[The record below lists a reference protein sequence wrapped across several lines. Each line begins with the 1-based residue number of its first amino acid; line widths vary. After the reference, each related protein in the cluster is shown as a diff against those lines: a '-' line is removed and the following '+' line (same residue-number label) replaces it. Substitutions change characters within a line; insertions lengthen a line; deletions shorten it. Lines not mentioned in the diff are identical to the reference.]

1 MKYFSFSCSIF
12 TPFAEHEQKIKV
24 TKMNI
29 KNFMKKLILI
39 LGILGISV
47 TSFAATRR
55 NNRVV
60 YVKRE
65 PSRRIIRRRYIF
77 VRVPRRKKVVYV
89 KKEPSRRQRR
99 ARIAA
104 GRRR

>member
-1 MKYFSFSCSIF
+1 
-12 TPFAEHEQKIKV
+12 
-24 TKMNI
+24 MNI

-60 YVKRE
+60 YIKRE

>member
-1 MKYFSFSCSIF
+1 
-12 TPFAEHEQKIKV
+12 
-24 TKMNI
+24 MNI

-47 TSFAATRR
+47 TSFAVTRR
-55 NNRVV
+55 NNKVV

-65 PSRRIIRRRYIF
+65 PRRRVIRRRYIF
-77 VRVPRRKKVVYV
+77 IRVPRRKKVVYV
-89 KKEPSRRQRR
+89 KREPSRRQRR

>member
-1 MKYFSFSCSIF
+1 
-12 TPFAEHEQKIKV
+12 
-24 TKMNI
+24 MNI

-39 LGILGISV
+39 LGIIGISV

-55 NNRVV
+55 NSRVV

-65 PSRRIIRRRYIF
+65 PRRRVIRRRYIF
-77 VRVPRRKKVVYV
+77 IRVPRRKKVVYV
-89 KKEPSRRQRR
+89 KREPSRRQRR

-104 GRRR
+104 GRRRAARRR

>member
-1 MKYFSFSCSIF
+1 
-12 TPFAEHEQKIKV
+12 
-24 TKMNI
+24 MNI

-77 VRVPRRKKVVYV
+77 VRVPRRKKVVNV

>member
-1 MKYFSFSCSIF
+1 
-12 TPFAEHEQKIKV
+12 
-24 TKMNI
+24 MNI

-65 PSRRIIRRRYIF
+65 PSRRVIRRRYIF
-77 VRVPRRKKVVYV
+77 IRVPRRKKVVYV

>member
-1 MKYFSFSCSIF
+1 
-12 TPFAEHEQKIKV
+12 
-24 TKMNI
+24 MNI

-47 TSFAATRR
+47 TSFAVTRR

>member
-1 MKYFSFSCSIF
+1 
-12 TPFAEHEQKIKV
+12 
-24 TKMNI
+24 MNI

-65 PSRRIIRRRYIF
+65 PSRRI
-77 VRVPRRKKVVYV
+77 
-89 KKEPSRRQRR
+89 EEDTSL
-99 ARIAA
+99 
-104 GRRR
+104 

>member
-1 MKYFSFSCSIF
+1 
-12 TPFAEHEQKIKV
+12 
-24 TKMNI
+24 MNI

-47 TSFAATRR
+47 TSFAVTRR
-55 NNRVV
+55 NNKVV

-65 PSRRIIRRRYIF
+65 PRRRVIRRRYIF
-77 VRVPRRKKVVYV
+77 IRVPRTNKTVYL
-89 KKEPSRRQRR
+89 KKEPSRRQRQ

-104 GRRR
+104 GRKRSARRK

>member
-1 MKYFSFSCSIF
+1 
-12 TPFAEHEQKIKV
+12 
-24 TKMNI
+24 MNI

-39 LGILGISV
+39 LGIIGISV

-55 NNRVV
+55 NSRVV

-65 PSRRIIRRRYIF
+65 PRRRVIRRRYIF
-77 VRVPRRKKVVYV
+77 IRVPRRKKTVYV
-89 KKEPSRRQRR
+89 KREPSRRQRR

-104 GRRR
+104 GRRRAARRR

>member
-1 MKYFSFSCSIF
+1 
-12 TPFAEHEQKIKV
+12 
-24 TKMNI
+24 MNI

-47 TSFAATRR
+47 TSFATTRR

-65 PSRRIIRRRYIF
+65 PSRRII
-77 VRVPRRKKVVYV
+77 RRKKVVYV

>member
-1 MKYFSFSCSIF
+1 
-12 TPFAEHEQKIKV
+12 
-24 TKMNI
+24 MNI

-47 TSFAATRR
+47 TSFAATKR
-55 NNRVV
+55 NNRIV
-60 YVKRE
+60 YVKKE
-65 PSRRIIRRRYIF
+65 PSRRVIRRRYIF
-77 VRVPRRKKVVYV
+77 IKVPRRRKKVVYV

>member
-1 MKYFSFSCSIF
+1 
-12 TPFAEHEQKIKV
+12 
-24 TKMNI
+24 MNI

-55 NNRVV
+55 NNRVI

>member
-1 MKYFSFSCSIF
+1 
-12 TPFAEHEQKIKV
+12 
-24 TKMNI
+24 MNI

-39 LGILGISV
+39 IGILGISV
-47 TSFAATRR
+47 TSFAVTRR

>member
-1 MKYFSFSCSIF
+1 
-12 TPFAEHEQKIKV
+12 
-24 TKMNI
+24 MNI

-47 TSFAATRR
+47 TSFAVTRR
-55 NNRVV
+55 NNKVV

-65 PSRRIIRRRYIF
+65 PRRRVIRRRYIF
-77 VRVPRRKKVVYV
+77 IRVPRRKKTVYV
-89 KKEPSRRQRR
+89 KREPSRRQRR

-104 GRRR
+104 GRRRAARRR

>member
-1 MKYFSFSCSIF
+1 
-12 TPFAEHEQKIKV
+12 
-24 TKMNI
+24 MNI
-29 KNFMKKLILI
+29 KNFIKKLILI

>member
-1 MKYFSFSCSIF
+1 
-12 TPFAEHEQKIKV
+12 
-24 TKMNI
+24 MNI

-65 PSRRIIRRRYIF
+65 HSRRIIRRRYIF

>member
-1 MKYFSFSCSIF
+1 
-12 TPFAEHEQKIKV
+12 
-24 TKMNI
+24 MNI

-77 VRVPRRKKVVYV
+77 VRVPRRKKVIYV
-89 KKEPSRRQRR
+89 KREPSRRQRR

-104 GRRR
+104 GRRI

>member
-1 MKYFSFSCSIF
+1 
-12 TPFAEHEQKIKV
+12 
-24 TKMNI
+24 MNI

-77 VRVPRRKKVVYV
+77 IRVPRRKKIVYV
-89 KKEPSRRQRR
+89 KREPSRRQRR
-99 ARIAA
+99 VRIAA
-104 GRRR
+104 GRRRAARRR

>member
-1 MKYFSFSCSIF
+1 
-12 TPFAEHEQKIKV
+12 
-24 TKMNI
+24 MNI

-47 TSFAATRR
+47 TSFAVTRR

-77 VRVPRRKKVVYV
+77 IRVPRRKKVVYV

>member
-1 MKYFSFSCSIF
+1 
-12 TPFAEHEQKIKV
+12 
-24 TKMNI
+24 MNI

-77 VRVPRRKKVVYV
+77 IRVPRRKKVVYV

-104 GRRR
+104 GRRRAARRR

>member
-1 MKYFSFSCSIF
+1 
-12 TPFAEHEQKIKV
+12 
-24 TKMNI
+24 MNI

-65 PSRRIIRRRYIF
+65 PSRR
-77 VRVPRRKKVVYV
+77 
-89 KKEPSRRQRR
+89 QRR

>member
-1 MKYFSFSCSIF
+1 
-12 TPFAEHEQKIKV
+12 
-24 TKMNI
+24 MNI

-47 TSFAATRR
+47 TSFATTRR

-65 PSRRIIRRRYIF
+65 PSRRHRRH
-77 VRVPRRKKVVYV
+77 
-89 KKEPSRRQRR
+89 
-99 ARIAA
+99 
-104 GRRR
+104 

>member
-1 MKYFSFSCSIF
+1 
-12 TPFAEHEQKIKV
+12 
-24 TKMNI
+24 MNI

-77 VRVPRRKKVVYV
+77 VRVPRRKKVIYV

>member
-1 MKYFSFSCSIF
+1 
-12 TPFAEHEQKIKV
+12 
-24 TKMNI
+24 MNI

-104 GRRR
+104 GRRRSARRR

>member
-1 MKYFSFSCSIF
+1 MLSKKNFCKG
-12 TPFAEHEQKIKV
+12 EK
-24 TKMNI
+24 KMNI

>member
-1 MKYFSFSCSIF
+1 
-12 TPFAEHEQKIKV
+12 
-24 TKMNI
+24 MNI

-77 VRVPRRKKVVYV
+77 IRVPRRKKVVYV
-89 KKEPSRRQRR
+89 KREPSRRQRR

>member
-1 MKYFSFSCSIF
+1 
-12 TPFAEHEQKIKV
+12 
-24 TKMNI
+24 MNI
-29 KNFMKKLILI
+29 ENFMKKLILI

>member
-1 MKYFSFSCSIF
+1 
-12 TPFAEHEQKIKV
+12 
-24 TKMNI
+24 MNV

-47 TSFAATRR
+47 TSFATTRR

>member
-1 MKYFSFSCSIF
+1 
-12 TPFAEHEQKIKV
+12 
-24 TKMNI
+24 MNI

-89 KKEPSRRQRR
+89 KKQPSRRQRR

>member
-1 MKYFSFSCSIF
+1 
-12 TPFAEHEQKIKV
+12 
-24 TKMNI
+24 MNI

-39 LGILGISV
+39 LGIIGISV

-55 NNRVV
+55 NSRVV

-65 PSRRIIRRRYIF
+65 PRRRVIRRRYIF
-77 VRVPRRKKVVYV
+77 IRVPRRKKVVYV

-104 GRRR
+104 GRRRAARRR